1 MSSIKEVA
9 SRAGVSAATV
19 SRALN
24 GSSYV
29 NPDLVVRIQ
38 RAVAELGYTPNRLAS
53 NLRKQSSM
61 TVGLLISDVKNP
73 FFAAVA
79 REIEG
84 LVTARG
90 YSLVLCNSDDDLAK
104 ERRYLDVL
112 LSERVAGLIV
122 TPADQAGTSLSDA
135 IEAGVPVVCVDRRA
149 DRAEVDTVLVDNVGA
164 LRSAVDVLVE
174 AGARRIAI
182 VVGREQTTTGLERFA
197 GYRDGLA
204 RHGIPFDERLVAHSH
219 TRGGDTPGLH
229 DEAQLRLGDVLAAS
243 APDGVIITNGPLIP
257 GSLAAIT
264 AAGRV
269 VGGDVAVIAFDELPL
284 SEYAALTTIEQPTDD
299 IARQA
304 VHMLFERLDGET
316 GPAREVVFRPHIVRR
331 ASSLLADIPPAE

>member
-9 SRAGVSAATV
+9 QRAGVSAATV

-29 NPDLVVRIQ
+29 NPDLVLRIQ
-38 RAVAELGYTPNRLAS
+38 RAVAELDYTPNRLAS

-61 TVGLLISDVKNP
+61 TIGLLISDVKNP
-73 FFAAVA
+73 FFATVA

-90 YSLVLCNSDDDLAK
+90 YSLVLCNSDDDLGK
-104 ERRYLDVL
+104 EQRYLDVL
-112 LSERVAGLIV
+112 LSEKVAGLIV
-122 TPADQAGTSLSDA
+122 TPADQAGTSLDDA
-135 IEAGVPVVCVDRRA
+135 VEAGVPVVCVDRRT
-149 DRAEVDTVLVDNVGA
+149 DRAEVDTVLIDNAGG
-164 LRSAVDVLVE
+164 LRAAVDVLVE
-174 AGARRIAI
+174 AGAERIAI
-182 VVGREQTTTGLERFA
+182 VVGREQTTTGLERLA
-197 GYRDGLA
+197 GYREGLA
-204 RHGIPFDERLVAHSH
+204 KHGIPFDERLVAHSH
-219 TRGGDTPGLH
+219 IPGGDTPGLR
-229 DEAQLRLGDVLAAS
+229 DEARLRLGDVLSAS
-243 APDGVIITNGPLIP
+243 APDAVIVTNGPLIP

-269 VGGDVAVIAFDELPL
+269 IGDDIAVVAFDELPL
-284 SEYAALTTIEQPTDD
+284 SDYARLTTIEQPTDD

-316 GPAREVVFRPHIVRR
+316 GPAREVVFRPKIVLR
-331 ASSLLADIPPAE
+331 ASSRLAAPR